1 MESGQDLIYG
11 GDFEGIFAQNS
22 DGKVVNLFTFSEIR
36 WKYLKITN
44 LTKIHG
50 YQINE
55 LKAGDYCFAKIIK
68 PLKRGFFGF
77 FQLKKH
83 TADIFIP
90 KSPTLAYSGNLINVV
105 FRDFEKDQKGFIKI
119 HKVST
124 NDNGLWL
131 CRGKIYFTIQQPVN
145 KPIIEVPVIKNSPAI
160 LRWLFKKDTL
170 APIIA
175 TGGDSNGT
183 NYSGTGNL
191 NGTNSTSASKPH
203 FLWKW
208 MTKLFKL
215 LFYSILFTLFL
226 ATLGY
231 LYYSNRILFYVLLLA
246 GIIYIISRFTTG
258 KNRFNWLGWLIL
270 ISIIYFLFQ
279 NNNEIKNDLKETKKN
294 EGSVK
299 IKPPIKVDDNRDG
312 AINDFIVPKEIHWW
326 DFFKRRYSAL
336 FNTSSLNFRESN
348 DDHNSLNNISNQ
360 TSPKEYYHEI
370 YDKMIKY
377 DNYRVDSIFIV
388 LRNKSS
394 EKGLTNTETAEMVT
408 TFIQEIPYYLVHDQ
422 SCSASIRDA
431 KQSGNDFIVEYHEDK
446 KPCLSNIV
454 AGVQSPYEFM
464 HNLKGDCDTR
474 ALFGH
479 AILSKLG
486 IPSSVWI
493 SETYGH
499 SILGVG
505 VPVSS
510 GSYKVIDGRK
520 HYAVELTA
528 KGFPLGMISPAH
540 RNMKNWEITNYKN

>member
-1 MESGQDLIYG
+1 MTSGQEVIFG
-11 GDFEGIFAQNS
+11 GDFEGIFAQKN
-22 DGKVVNLFTFSEIR
+22 DGKVVNLFTFSQIQ

-44 LTKIHG
+44 LTKIEG

-55 LKAGDYCFAKIIK
+55 LKAGDYCFAEIIK
-68 PLKRGFFGF
+68 PNKRGFPSF
-77 FQLKKH
+77 FQRKKH

-90 KSPTLAYSGNLINVV
+90 KSSTLAYSGNLINVV
-105 FRDFEKDQKGFIKI
+105 FRDFEKDQNGLIKLF
-119 HKVST
+119 KVST

-145 KPIIEVPVIKNSPAI
+145 KPLVDVTTPQTSTAKTEEIHVS
-160 LRWLFKKDTL
+160 
-170 APIIA
+170 
-175 TGGDSNGT
+175 GGDSNGT
-183 NYSGTGNL
+183 NHSGSGNL
-191 NGTNSTSASKPH
+191 GDPYKLSSPKPH
-203 FLWKW
+203 FLWTW
-208 MTKLFKL
+208 LTKLFKL
-215 LFYSILFTLFL
+215 LLYLIIFTVFL
-226 ATLGY
+226 GTLGY
-231 LYYSNRILFYVLLLA
+231 LYYSNQILFYILLFA
-246 GIIYIISRFTTG
+246 GIIYGISRFTAN
-258 KNRFNWLGWLIL
+258 KKRFNWLGWLVL
-270 ISIIYFLFQ
+270 IFIVYYFYK
-279 NNNEIKNDLKETKKN
+279 NNNEIKNDLKETEKN

-299 IKPPIKVDDNRDG
+299 IKPPIKVDDNREG
-312 AINDFIVPKEIHWW
+312 AINDFIVPKEISWW
-326 DFFKRRYSAL
+326 DFFKRRYSAS

-348 DDHNSLNNISNQ
+348 DDHNSLNTISNR
-360 TSPKEYYHEI
+360 TSSQKYYREI

-377 DNYRVDSIFIV
+377 DEYRVDSIYIV
-388 LRNKSS
+388 LRNKAT

-422 SCSASIRDA
+422 SCSESVRAA

-446 KPCLSNIV
+446 KPCLSNV
-454 AGVQSPYEFM
+454 LAGVQSPYEFM

-510 GSYKVIDGRK
+510 GSFKVIDGRK

-540 RNMKNWEITNYKN
+540 RNMKNWEITTYKN

>member
-1 MESGQDLIYG
+1 MTSGQDVIFG
-11 GDFEGIFAQNS
+11 GDFEGIFAQKS
-22 DGKVVNLFTFSEIR
+22 DGKVVNLFTFSKIQ

-44 LTKIHG
+44 LTKIEG

-55 LKAGDYCFAKIIK
+55 LKAGDYCFAEIIK
-68 PLKRGFFGF
+68 PRKRGFRGF
-77 FQLKKH
+77 IQRKKH

-90 KSPTLAYSGNLINVV
+90 KTSTLAYSGNLINVV
-105 FRDFEKDQKGFIKI
+105 FRDFEKDQTGFIKLFR
-119 HKVST
+119 VST

-131 CRGKIYFTIQQPVN
+131 CRGKIYFTIQQPVT
-145 KPIIEVPVIKNSPAI
+145 KPVVKVTTPPSSPTMTKET
-160 LRWLFKKDTL
+160 FVS
-170 APIIA
+170 
-175 TGGDSNGT
+175 GGDSNGT
-183 NYSGTGNL
+183 NHSGSGNL
-191 NGTNSTSASKPH
+191 GDLYKLSSSKPL
-203 FLWKW
+203 FLWTW
-208 MTKLFKL
+208 LTKLFKL
-215 LFYSILFTLFL
+215 LLYLIIFTVFL
-226 ATLGY
+226 GTLGY
-231 LYYSNRILFYVLLLA
+231 LYYSNQILFYILLFA
-246 GIIYIISRFTTG
+246 GIIYGISRLTAN
-258 KNRFNWLGWLIL
+258 KKRFNWLGWLIL
-270 ISIIYFLFQ
+270 IFIVYYFYK
-279 NNNEIKNDLKETKKN
+279 NNNEIKNDLKETEKN

-299 IKPPIKVDDNRDG
+299 IKPPIKVDDNREG
-312 AINDFIVPKEIHWW
+312 AINDFIVPKEISWW
-326 DFFKRRYSAL
+326 DFFKRRYSAS

-348 DDHNSLNNISNQ
+348 DDHNSLNTISNR
-360 TSPKEYYHEI
+360 TSSQKYYREI

-377 DNYRVDSIFIV
+377 DEYRVDSIYIV
-388 LRNKSS
+388 LRNKAT

-422 SCSASIRDA
+422 SCSESVRAA
-431 KQSGNDFIVEYHEDK
+431 KQAGNDFIVEYHEDK
-446 KPCLSNIV
+446 KPCLSNV
-454 AGVQSPYEFM
+454 LAGVQSPYEFM

-510 GSYKVIDGRK
+510 GSFKVIDGRK

-540 RNMKNWEITNYKN
+540 RNMKNWEITTYKN